1 MQISHCVSHRLNCS
15 SKYLSRMHIVRHTC
29 ETEHLSRFREKQA
42 LALQNSRQRPEKI
55 QSNWRIISHFTARVK
70 IEVAEKTTRKNERV
84 QASRIHLCK
93 SEHLDF
99 DRLRQSR
106 WKLYKGKHHLT
117 ISARLNTYF
126 PWAMVM
132 LTFQWLGKVKTV
144 HSVLL
149 YFFLSMYKPSLF
161 NERI

>member
-106 WKLYKGKHHLT
+106 WKLYKEKAPLNHFSKAKHLFSMSNGYADFPMT
-117 ISARLNTYF
+117 WQSQNRSLSASIL
-126 PWAMVM
+126 
-132 LTFQWLGKVKTV
+132 L
-144 HSVLL
+144 SV
-149 YFFLSMYKPSLF
+149 YV
-161 NERI
+161 